1 MSEDPILKFKIW
13 WDEVKKNLN
22 LKHPNAVCVS
32 TLDEKG
38 FPSGRFVDLKAVNNK
53 GFIFCTYLNSK
64 KGQDLQRNPKVS
76 LTFWWEGVGYQV
88 RVTGLAF
95 EISESDAEK
104 YWHSRTRDAQITTLS
119 CQQSQL
125 LTSEQELREQVTQM
139 IDILSDNP
147 IPKPKNWG
155 GYQVEPNAIEFLTF
169 KEDRLHLRELYLIQ
183 NGVWQKY
190 LLQP

>member
-1 MSEDPILKFKIW
+1 MSEDPILKFKTW
-13 WDEVKKNLN
+13 WDEVKNNLN

-38 FPSGRFVDLKAVNNK
+38 FPSGRFVDLKAVNGE
-53 GFIFCTYLNSK
+53 GFIFCTYLDSR
-64 KGQDLQRNPKVS
+64 KGQDLQRNPKIA

-88 RVTGLAF
+88 RVTGHAF

-125 LTSEQELREQVTQM
+125 LTSEQELHKQVTHV
-139 IDILSDNP
+139 IEKLSDYP

-155 GYQVEPNAIEFLTF
+155 GYRVKPNAIEFLTF
-169 KEDRLHLRELYLIQ
+169 KKDRLHLRELYLAK
-183 NGVWQKY
+183 NGSWQKY

>member
-1 MSEDPILKFKIW
+1 MSEDPILKFKTW
-13 WDEVKKNLN
+13 WDEVKNNLN

-38 FPSGRFVDLKAVNNK
+38 FPSGRFVDLKAVNNG
-53 GFIFCTYLNSK
+53 GFIFCTYLDSK
-64 KGQDLQRNPKVS
+64 KGQELQRNPKIS

-104 YWHSRTRDAQITTLS
+104 YWYSRTRDAQITTLS

-125 LTSEQELREQVTQM
+125 LSSEQKLRKQVVQVIGT
-139 IDILSDNP
+139 LSDNP

-155 GYQVEPNAIEFLTF
+155 GYRVEPNTIEFLTF
-169 KEDRLHLRELYLIQ
+169 KEDRLHLRELYLEK
-183 NGVWQKY
+183 NGTWQKY